1 MVLKWTNRGANVV
14 PASKPAPM
22 PVAAP
27 GIEAAHDVEYDGAP
41 LKPAS
46 EVFKSYGK
54 HIFTGKLAEYFLKK
68 NGTSLEEFSDPS
80 WVKDRSKADLV
91 AAAVLDW

>member
-1 MVLKWTNRGANVV
+1 MVLKWTNRGANPV
-14 PASKPAPM
+14 PAAKPAPM

-27 GIEAAHDVEYDGAP
+27 GVEVEPEVKYEGAP
-41 LKPAS
+41 LKPAA

-68 NGTSLEEFSDPS
+68 NGGSLAMMQDST
-80 WVKDRSKADLV
+80 WVKDRTKADII